1 MLNGDTHQVADV
13 PQCYIAIYMFQDKR
27 SSFLK
32 HSKNNHLQYY
42 IISKSDNNNNNNNKQ
57 DLKAPR
63 NGIIVLNQILISKNT
78 GKTK

>member
-1 MLNGDTHQVADV
+1 MTDV
-13 PQCYIAIYMFQDKR
+13 PQCYIAMYMFQDKR

-42 IISKSDNNNNNNNKQ
+42 IISKSDNNNNNNNNNNKQ